1 MADYQ
6 VETQRGDP
14 NEYQSHRP
22 HLCGDPFHLGIAYD
36 GRDCDCVLSD
46 SSLTT
51 MMIMKIME
59 DVLILSI
66 TDDGG

>member
-1 MADYQ
+1 MADYE
-6 VETQRGDP
+6 VKNHHEDLY
-14 NEYQSHRP
+14 EYHSHRP

-36 GRDCDCVLSD
+36 GRDCDRVLSD

-59 DVLILSI
+59 DVMIVSI
-66 TDDGG
+66 SDDGG